1 MLKFFRG
8 IRRKLLEDGSL
19 RKYLIYAIGEIL
31 LIMIGIF
38 LALELNNWNEKI
50 LMTIEDQLDQ

>member
-19 RKYLIYAIGEIL
+19 GKYLIYAIGEIL